1 MKRFIVPLSAALWV
15 AVLAI
20 RVVAFSPP
28 ASEPLPIAPALVPA
42 IGVIA
47 PGDAP
52 PVGHPV
58 DLQQGGATSP
68 AGQDGQNGQT
78 GFVGQDTCVTC
89 HEGYD
94 SAVNRS
100 KHGFAKDPRTPAAA
114 QGCESC
120 HGPGA
125 AHVENPEKVKPR
137 EFSKL
142 AAAEV
147 NESCTT
153 CHNRGEHA
161 MWNGSA
167 HDSRNMACTSC
178 HSVHSPKTDDGQLK
192 AVSQTATCATCHR
205 DKVNKLDRSGHMP
218 VSEGKMECSSCHN
231 VHGSKNTRLLRAGFT
246 TNESCT
252 SCHADKRG
260 PFLWEHAP
268 VRESCVT
275 CHDPHGSSNER
286 MLVAKAPFLC
296 QRCHNHSRHPATI
309 YDAQQLQTSNR
320 VFSRACTTC
329 HAQVHGSNHPS
340 GNFLV
345 R

>member
-1 MKRFIVPLSAALWV
+1 MKRFFVPLSAAIWL
-15 AVLAI
+15 AVFAI

-28 ASEPLPIAPALVPA
+28 ASEASPIPPQLVPA
-42 IGVIA
+42 IGTIA
-47 PGDAP
+47 TSDAP
-52 PVGHPV
+52 PPAAPANNP
-58 DLQQGGATSP
+58 QQG
-68 AGQDGQNGQT
+68 

-94 SAVNRS
+94 AAVNKS
-100 KHGFAKDPRTPAAA
+100 KHAFAKDARTPAAA

-120 HGPGA
+120 HGPGE
-125 AHVENPEKVKPR
+125 AHVENPEKVSLKR
-137 EFSKL
+137 FTKMTAS
-142 AAAEV
+142 AV

-161 MWNGSA
+161 MWSGSA
-167 HDSRNMACTSC
+167 HDMRDLACTTC
-178 HSVHSPKTDDGQLK
+178 HSVHTPKSAEGQLK
-192 AVSQTATCATCHR
+192 FASQTATCANCHR

-218 VSEGKMECSSCHN
+218 VSEGKMECSSCHTI
-231 VHGSKNTRLLRAGFT
+231 HGSKNTRLLRAGFN

-268 VRESCVT
+268 VSESCVT

-286 MLVAKAPFLC
+286 MLVAKQPFLC
-296 QRCHNHSRHPATI
+296 QRCHNHARHPATV
-309 YDAQQLQTSNR
+309 YDRAVQNTSNR
-320 VFSRACTTC
+320 IFGRSCASC
-329 HAQVHGSNHPS
+329 HAQIHGSNHPS

>member
-1 MKRFIVPLSAALWV
+1 MKRFFVPLSAAIWL
-15 AVLAI
+15 AVFAI

-28 ASEPLPIAPALVPA
+28 AGEAAPIPPVLVPA
-42 IGVIA
+42 IGAIA
-47 PGDAP
+47 TNDAP
-52 PVGHPV
+52 PAPPAHAVAIP
-58 DLQQGGATSP
+58 AT
-68 AGQDGQNGQT
+68 AQDGGQV
-78 GFVGQDTCVTC
+78 GYVGQDTCVTC

-94 SAVNRS
+94 SAVNKS

-125 AHVENPEKVKPR
+125 AHVENPESVKPK
-137 EFSKL
+137 EFSKM
-142 AAAEV
+142 AATAV

-167 HDSRNMACTSC
+167 HDMRNMACTSC
-178 HSVHSPKTDDGQLK
+178 HSVHTPKTDEGQLK
-192 AVSQTATCATCHR
+192 FASQTATCANCHR

-218 VSEGKMECSSCHN
+218 VSEGKMECSSCHT

-246 TNESCT
+246 ANESCT

-268 VRESCVT
+268 VSESCVS

-286 MLVAKAPFLC
+286 MLVAKQPFLC
-296 QRCHNHSRHPATI
+296 QRCHNHARHPATV
-309 YDAQQLQTSNR
+309 YDKAVQNTSNR
-320 VFSRACTTC
+320 IFGRSCASC
-329 HAQVHGSNHPS
+329 HAQIHGSNHPS